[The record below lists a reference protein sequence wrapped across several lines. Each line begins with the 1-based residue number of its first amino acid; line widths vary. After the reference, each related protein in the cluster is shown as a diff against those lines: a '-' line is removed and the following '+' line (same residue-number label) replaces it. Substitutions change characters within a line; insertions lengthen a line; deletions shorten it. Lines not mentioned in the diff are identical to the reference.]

1 MEGEEQLGS
10 AVTAFDEEEKHTE
23 LHQPA
28 AAEVATLSTEWPV
41 AAGAR
46 AGT

>member
-10 AVTAFDEEEKHTE
+10 AVTAFEEEKHTE

-28 AAEVATLSTEWPV
+28 AAEVATLSTERPV
-41 AAGAR
+41 EAGAT
-46 AGT
+46 ACS

>member
-10 AVTAFDEEEKHTE
+10 AGPTAFEEEKHTE

-28 AAEVATLSTEWPV
+28 PAEVATLSTEWPV
-41 AAGAR
+41 AAGATAR
-46 AGT
+46 S